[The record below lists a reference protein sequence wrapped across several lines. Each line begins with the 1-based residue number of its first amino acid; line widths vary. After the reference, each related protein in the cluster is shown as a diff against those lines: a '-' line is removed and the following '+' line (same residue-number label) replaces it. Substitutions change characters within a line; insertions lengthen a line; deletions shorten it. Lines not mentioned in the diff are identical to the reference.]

1 MEIVK
6 SISIENSKNIKTCE
20 DFASVFTNQ
29 ITDELQRFSE
39 IRVIFFNLYLDISL
53 KSKTRDDRLNS
64 TQIQNRV
71 DGSTIN
77 KHLKTSEFL
86 SHIKTKQDLT
96 VCLSQKLENALTKTN
111 ISYKLQKQMLEKHER
126 F

>member
-1 MEIVK
+1 MAIVK

-39 IRVIFFNLYLDISL
+39 IRVIFNLYLDISL
-53 KSKTRDDRLNS
+53 KSKTRDDRINS

-96 VCLSQKLENALTKTN
+96 VYLSQKLENALTKTN
-111 ISYKLQKQMLEKHER
+111 ISNKLQKQMLEKHER